1 MKLFETV
8 LPQNYSKGLF
18 EEKNMDLAAEHTDK
32 IADVL
37 FTGAGELLNAAKS
50 KDRPTALVFE
60 KIDNSVIAA
69 CIVQFFE
76 NEDASKPG
84 NWNMVWTFS
93 ESDIPENTLRISLKN
108 PDTHSYFRAIAGQKY
123 GMKFKDP
130 SCLITTMTYLIEQI
144 RKWLDENAEDGKV
157 ISVECEPIFQARVE
171 VENGEKL
178 FALEA
183 DGEIKQLIK
192 DDASI
197 EK

>member
-1 MKLFETV
+1 
-8 LPQNYSKGLF
+8 
-18 EEKNMDLAAEHTDK
+18 
-32 IADVL
+32 
-37 FTGAGELLNAAKS
+37 
-50 KDRPTALVFE
+50 
-60 KIDNSVIAA
+60 
-69 CIVQFFE
+69 
-76 NEDASKPG
+76 
-84 NWNMVWTFS
+84 MVWTFN